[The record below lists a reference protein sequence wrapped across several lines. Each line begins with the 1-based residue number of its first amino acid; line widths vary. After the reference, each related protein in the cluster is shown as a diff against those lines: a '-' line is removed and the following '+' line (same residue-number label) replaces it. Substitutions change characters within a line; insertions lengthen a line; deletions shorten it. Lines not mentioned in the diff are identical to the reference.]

1 MHSRCGLIEVDLVME
16 PPAQPYQGCSGGSS
30 SVILAAGHHGL
41 TQSRQDLLENGS
53 AFLGPKVGA
62 PLCDE
67 LEGAARGTRRSMDHI
82 EGFGG
87 HATLPAPRLVPAS
100 LFEGGNGQSCE
111 GAVKW
116 REVVVKLS

>member
-53 AFLGPKVGA
+53 AFLVPKVGA

-67 LEGAARGTRRSMDHI
+67 LEGAARGTRRSMDV
-82 EGFGG
+82 
-87 HATLPAPRLVPAS
+87 RAS
-100 LFEGGNGQSCE
+100 LEKE
-111 GAVKW
+111 AVLRGAVWAFKYLK
-116 REVVVKLS
+116 RKRASLQRALASSRKEKRTT